1 MTIELRPPRP
11 EEEAPLRDLFTEAF
25 GDRDFTDL
33 FFSAGY
39 SPDRC
44 LAAYDGGLLAALH
57 WFDCSVKEKK
67 AAYLYGIA
75 AFRAC
80 RGRGIGSALIRAALA
95 ELKARGYGSILLVPA
110 EESLFGYYERLG
122 FRQVGTIREQ
132 VITAGAP
139 VPIRALTAG
148 EYAEA
153 RRSLL
158 PENAVMQEGPCL
170 ELLSGYARFYATQHA
185 LAAVTD
191 GMVWELLGELSQASG
206 LIAALGLPAATVR
219 SPGPGRPFAMGIG
232 VDGPLYLGLALD

>member
-1 MTIELRPPRP
+1 
-11 EEEAPLRDLFTEAF
+11 
-25 GDRDFTDL
+25 
-33 FFSAGY
+33 
-39 SPDRC
+39 
-44 LAAYDGGLLAALH
+44 
-57 WFDCSVKEKK
+57 
-67 AAYLYGIA
+67 
-75 AFRAC
+75 
-80 RGRGIGSALIRAALA
+80 LIRAALA

-191 GMVWELLGELSQASG
+191 GMVWELLGDKKDAPGILG
-206 LIAALGLPAATVR
+206 ALGIPEATLR
-219 SPGPGRPFAMGIG
+219 TPGADTPFAMGLG
-232 VDGPLYLGLALD
+232 LGGPVHFGLALD